1 MTIEQR
7 YIDSILHVSLQL
19 REGEALSVNS
29 TDRNMEFA
37 QKIAQKASEITRIP
51 VKLVSIEEGQVKEV
65 FTVDPVHSDILKE
78 DSQEKVLLYL
88 AEPLDMSLLEDASLG
103 QIAGNPPLL
112 QQAGNLCPP
121 QMDRPVAPF
130 AVAPV
135 PTLAWA
141 RRLYPSSTDPLETFW
156 SFLSS
161 IYPLSDT
168 FLNDWIDTF
177 RRLVQIVKRVNT
189 LDPAHLIIT
198 QQDTTLSLGL
208 LDAAQARQPLHH
220 LPPDRVFL
228 PRITSRGISFLPDP
242 SRVQGTISASRQFT
256 LLGREVTDLTLTF
269 DEGHVTDY
277 GSSQT
282 EEVIEKALSID
293 GNAGRIG
300 QCTLVEEISDIQNMP
315 ILMPYEF
322 LESITS
328 FITLG
333 GGESNHLK
341 HLELYESEEDLQD
354 KTGMNISLL
363 KSDIPFGT
371 QSTAVDIVTRE
382 GNRIPLMRDGK
393 FILIQEHL

>member
-1 MTIEQR
+1 MITEQR

-37 QKIAQKASEITRIP
+37 QKIAQNASEITKIP
-51 VKLVSIEEGQVKEV
+51 VKIVSIEEGVVKEV
-65 FTVDPVHSDILKE
+65 FTVDPVHSDIVKE

-88 AEPLDMSLLEDASLG
+88 AEPLDMSLLEEVSVG

-141 RRLYPSSTDPLETFW
+141 RRLYPSSPAPLDTFW

-177 RRLVQIVKRVNT
+177 RRLVKLIKTINASEPT
-189 LDPAHLIIT
+189 HLIIT
-198 QQDTTLSLGL
+198 QQEKTLTLGL
-208 LDAAQARQPLHH
+208 LTAAQARQPLHH

-242 SRVQGTISASRQFT
+242 SRVQGSLSASRQFT
-256 LLGREVTDLTLTF
+256 LLGQEVTDLTLTF
-269 DEGHVTDY
+269 EEGQVSECV
-277 GSSQT
+277 SSQA
-282 EEVIEKALSID
+282 EEVVNTALTID

-300 QCTLVEEISDIQNMP
+300 QCTLVEEISEIQNMP
-315 ILMPYEF
+315 SVVPREF
-322 LESITS
+322 MESLSS

-341 HLELYESEEDLQD
+341 HLELYESEEDLQE

-363 KSDIPFGT
+363 KADIPFGA
-371 QSTAVDIVTRE
+371 QSTTIDIVTRE
-382 GNRIPLMRDGK
+382 GNHIPLMRDGK
-393 FILIQEHL
+393 FILNQEIL

>member
-1 MTIEQR
+1 MIIEQR

-37 QKIAQKASEITRIP
+37 QKVAQKASEITKVP
-51 VKLVSIEEGQVKEV
+51 VKIVSIEQGEVKEV

-88 AEPLDMSLLEDASLG
+88 AEPLDMSLLEEMSIG

-135 PTLAWA
+135 PTIAWA
-141 RRLYPSSTDPLETFW
+141 RRLYPSSTAPLETFW

-177 RRLVQIVKRVNT
+177 RRLVKLVKTINASE
-189 LDPAHLIIT
+189 PAHLIIT
-198 QQDTTLSLGL
+198 QQEKTLTLGL
-208 LDAAQARQPLHH
+208 LTAAQARQPLHH

-242 SRVQGTISASRQFT
+242 SRVEGSVSASRRFP
-256 LLGREVTDLTLTF
+256 LLGQDIRDLTLTF
-269 DEGHVTDY
+269 QEGTITDY
-277 GSSQT
+277 TSSQ
-282 EEVIEKALSID
+282 EEVVKHALAID
-293 GNAGRIG
+293 GDAGRIG
-300 QCTLVEEISDIQNMP
+300 QCTLVEEARDIQHLPSPLP
-315 ILMPYEF
+315 IEF
-322 LESITS
+322 MESICS

-341 HLELYESEEDLQD
+341 ELDVYESEQDLQD
-354 KTGMNISLL
+354 RTGMNISLL
-363 KSDIPFGT
+363 KADIPFGT
-371 QSTAVDIVTRE
+371 CTTTVDIITRE
-382 GNRIPLMRDGK
+382 GIRIPLMRDGK
-393 FILIQEHL
+393 FIIAQESL

>member
-282 EEVIEKALSID
+282 EEVIEKALAID